1 MSDEAKK
8 YRFLTV
14 EQVAEELNVSV
25 SQIRALLKSGELRG
39 IQVGGRNVWRT
50 AASDVEDYINEAY
63 RRTAER
69 IAAGELLRCWA
80 SPAERP
86 SPLFAAR

>member
-39 IQVGGRNVWRT
+39 IQVGGRNVWRI
-50 AASDVEDYINEAY
+50 AASDVEDYITEAY

-69 IAAGELLRCWA
+69 IAAGEL
-80 SPAERP
+80 PE
-86 SPLFAAR
+86 

>member
-1 MSDEAKK
+1 MPDEIKK

-39 IQVGGRNVWRT
+39 IQVGGRNMWRI
-50 AASDVEDYINEAY
+50 AASDVEDYIAEAY

-69 IAAGELLRCWA
+69 VAAGEL
-80 SPAERP
+80 PE
-86 SPLFAAR
+86 

>member
-1 MSDEAKK
+1 
-8 YRFLTV
+8 
-14 EQVAEELNVSV
+14 V

-39 IQVGGRNVWRT
+39 IQVGGRNVWRI

-69 IAAGELLRCWA
+69 IAAGEL
-80 SPAERP
+80 PE
-86 SPLFAAR
+86 

>member
-1 MSDEAKK
+1 VSDEIKK
-8 YRFLTV
+8 YRFLIV

-39 IQVGGRNVWRT
+39 IQVGGRNVWRI
-50 AASDVEDYINEAY
+50 AASDVEDYIAEAY

-69 IAAGELLRCWA
+69 VAAGEL
-80 SPAERP
+80 PE
-86 SPLFAAR
+86 

>member
-1 MSDEAKK
+1 MVRRRPPLRWTVPDEIKK

-39 IQVGGRNVWRT
+39 IQVGGRNVWRV
-50 AASDVEDYINEAY
+50 AASDVEDYIAEAY
-63 RRTAER
+63 RRTAVR
-69 IAAGELLRCWA
+69 FAAGELT
-80 SPAERP
+80 E
-86 SPLFAAR
+86 

>member
-1 MSDEAKK
+1 MSDETKK

-39 IQVGGRNVWRT
+39 IQVGGRNVWRI
-50 AASDVEDYINEAY
+50 AASDVEDYIIEAY

-69 IAAGELLRCWA
+69 VAAGEL
-80 SPAERP
+80 PE
-86 SPLFAAR
+86 

>member
-1 MSDEAKK
+1 VSDETKK

-39 IQVGGRNVWRT
+39 IQVGGRNVWRI
-50 AASDVEDYINEAY
+50 AASDVEDYIIEAY

-69 IAAGELLRCWA
+69 VAAGEL
-80 SPAERP
+80 PE
-86 SPLFAAR
+86 